1 MKYKL
6 NCSKCNL
13 DQIHETE
20 SMDILESFWKDWNK
34 HNGEDMKCVHDY
46 KFTCLDWLTLF
57 LVHSKCNNIWNS

>member
-46 KFTCLDWLTLF
+46 KFTCLD
-57 LVHSKCNNIWNS
+57 